1 MVVVKKNLFL
11 FSSFLKQNMI
21 IFSSGRKNSDFLKIA
36 VEGSDSMKQNFTL
49 FFYLFMVFIFEK
61 IKIRSINNIL

>member
-1 MVVVKKNLFL
+1 
-11 FSSFLKQNMI
+11 MI